1 MKLDLRVDFVRRTRA
16 PTAGLAAMAVA
27 ILLLAWQ
34 GLEAR
39 DDYVALEQQ
48 RAGLAA
54 LARPGVKASPAMTP
68 RDIERHAQ
76 MEQLA
81 RQLATPWP
89 SLLHMFETRARTGVV
104 LLSLRPSAAEQRL
117 ELVGRATSV
126 QALGAYLESLDEEP
140 MLRDVLMT
148 RHEVVTDDPARPV
161 EFSMTANWQPAVADA
176 ASGKVAAR

>member
-1 MKLDLRVDFVRRTRA
+1 
-16 PTAGLAAMAVA
+16 
-27 ILLLAWQ
+27 
-34 GLEAR
+34 
-39 DDYVALEQQ
+39 
-48 RAGLAA
+48 
-54 LARPGVKASPAMTP
+54 
-68 RDIERHAQ
+68 
-76 MEQLA
+76 
-81 RQLATPWP
+81 
-89 SLLHMFETRARTGVV
+89 MFETRARTGVV